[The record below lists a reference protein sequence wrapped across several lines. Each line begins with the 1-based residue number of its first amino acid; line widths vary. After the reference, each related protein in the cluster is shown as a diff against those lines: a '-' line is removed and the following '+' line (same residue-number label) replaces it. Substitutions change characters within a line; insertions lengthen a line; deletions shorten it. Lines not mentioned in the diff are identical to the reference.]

1 MKKIVFAA
9 MTFLAA
15 LGCERVDHSGDFAPE
30 PPAVALEDVA
40 LILSDIPIGTSQ
52 MKEVHDA
59 VGSSSGNGYDDEYM
73 MRDLFSSPGTG
84 VGDDATKAE
93 AREYERP
100 LKDMISEYVR
110 SRTTKASAVSP
121 EDFLSALES
130 SDIQIYW
137 PGWDKW
143 DGETLPVV
151 TFDPADG
158 SSRNTGYRMLP
169 DGSVDEIV
177 VDENMAAET
186 PVWVVN
192 RNDDSAYTS
201 LEMLR
206 RQDPSWGEGSGNIV
220 IGRTKANAPCRTLLL
235 KDFKANRNYDTWFAG
250 ASEFFVKCA
259 AVEDFFATT
268 EAELKLYSPAITDFM
283 IVVKRSEVGQVKPFN
298 AVLVSQWSEQLGTCA
313 FMITEDDGG
322 TITSWKCSA
331 EVKIKSKSYGFDIS
345 IPFNSRD
352 DIVWRGQLSAKY
364 FEKNSSRTGH
374 FGDVELTFEIEEYQ

>member
-1 MKKIVFAA
+1 
-9 MTFLAA
+9 MTAIMA
-15 LGCERVDHSGDFAPE
+15 VQGCERVDHSGDFMPQ

-40 LILSDIPIGTSQ
+40 LILSNLPIGSDQ
-52 MKEVHDA
+52 MEEVRDA
-59 VGSSSGNGYDDEYM
+59 VGSSSDNGYDDEYM
-73 MRDLFSSPGTG
+73 MRDLFTSPGAG
-84 VGDDATKAE
+84 VGDETSKA
-93 AREYERP
+93 ADREYGRP

-110 SRTTKASAVSP
+110 TRSTKSADLSA
-121 EDFLSALES
+121 EEFLSALQS

-137 PGWDKW
+137 PGWERW
-143 DGETLPVV
+143 DGSELPVV
-151 TFDPADG
+151 TFDPGDG
-158 SSRNTGYRMLP
+158 SSVNTGYRMLP

-177 VDENMAAET
+177 VDEKMASES

-206 RQDPSWGEGSGNIV
+206 RQDPSWGSGAGEIV
-220 IGRTKANAPCRTLLL
+220 VGRTKAAQPLRTLLL

-250 ASEFFVKCA
+250 ASEFFVKVG

-268 EAELKLYSPAITDFM
+268 EVELKLYSPSITDFM

-313 FMITEDDGG
+313 LMITEDDGG
-322 TITSWKCSA
+322 TVTTWKCSA

-352 DIVWRGQLSAKY
+352 DIVWRGQISAKY

-374 FGDVELTFEIEEYQ
+374 FGDVALTFEIEEY